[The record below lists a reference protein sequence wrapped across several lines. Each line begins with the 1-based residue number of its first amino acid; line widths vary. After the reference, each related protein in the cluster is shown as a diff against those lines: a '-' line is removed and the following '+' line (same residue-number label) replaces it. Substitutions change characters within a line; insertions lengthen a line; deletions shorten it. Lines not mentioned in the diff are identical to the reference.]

1 MTRRWI
7 VLLCTSLL
15 AMVWPA
21 FAYPS
26 STPEHVRL
34 QLKWHHQ
41 FQFAGYYAALQQGYY
56 RDEGLD
62 VEIIEGGQSIDP
74 LQQVLNGKADYA
86 IGDSE
91 ILISRL
97 SGKPVVALAA
107 IFQHSPYVLLSLQK
121 SGIKRPEDLIG
132 KRIMLSGEHGR
143 LQFQAMLLQHH
154 LDIQKMTILPYQS
167 GLDDLIEGRVD
178 AVMAYATDEPMQ
190 LRQRGYIPAIL
201 SNQAYGADFYGDV
214 LFTTEQVL
222 SQHPAQ
228 AEAFLRATKK
238 GWKYAFNHQDAMAH
252 SIAKMPGVVQR
263 DIQAQTLLQEAQLMA
278 PYVLSEI
285 VPWGHMNEERW
296 QGIAQTYAAL
306 GLVPADFQLKG
317 FVYHDDVSI
326 ERPYVNWLIRG
337 VFSLVL
343 VVTFTMLWNLQM
355 RRQVAERTRALQDE
369 IDQRRQTEYL
379 LKVAGNVAKI
389 GGWVIDLPSQ
399 RMRWSDEVAAL
410 HELPPGSSPS
420 LEEGMQ
426 LFMPAYREL
435 MTTALQ
441 KCMQEGIPYDLE
453 LEKRT
458 VNGRR
463 FWVRAMGQAVRDPQ
477 GQIIQVQG
485 SLQDITAQKQL
496 EAIKQ
501 GQEKIQ
507 AMLLADVPLQ
517 AILHAAVQLIEAH
530 FSEVF
535 CVILQMDQDG
545 RHLHHAASHRLPDSY
560 AKAMNHLPVAGH
572 GMLSLTQHRV
582 IAEEISSHPLWADY
596 AALALKHGLRACWSM
611 PIVSRSH
618 RVLGMLAMYR
628 QLPHVP
634 QPAELDLVESYAHIL
649 GLAIEREQSD
659 EQLKLLQNGV
669 SRLNDV
675 VMITEA
681 PVQTPLQQKIVFLN
695 EAFTRITGLA
705 VEPFNHLSPFELF
718 KNSTPA
724 SDLQRIKQAW
734 QQQLPIKTEVVTVDQ
749 HGNGLS
755 LEMDALPLH
764 DKSGRVTHWVAV
776 LRDVS
781 ERKRADA
788 QIRQLAYYDTMTGL
802 PNRLLLQDRLVAH
815 IRKAQQK
822 KTGGALMFI
831 DIDNFKTLNDTH
843 GHAVGDA
850 LLIEVAKRIKQSVRR
865 QDTVSRLGGDEFVV
879 VLDSLAADVEHAE
892 KQARNICEKIV
903 NAFKK
908 PFKLDHYQHYTTPSI
923 GIVLFDAAYASQTD
937 ELLRRA
943 DMAMYK
949 AKEAG
954 RNGYQFFDTQ
964 METELRQ
971 RVALEA
977 ELHEAM
983 QKQEFILHLQPQY
996 NQQHQVVGAEAL
1008 LRWQHPERGL
1018 IMPGEFIAIAE
1029 STGQIVA
1036 LGRWVLQQACALL
1049 QQWAFHP
1056 QLSQMVLAV
1065 NVSPK
1070 QYLQSGFV
1078 AEVQQLV
1085 AQANIAPGRLKLE
1098 LTESMLIDNVEDII
1112 AKMNVLKAAGICF
1125 SLDDF
1130 GTGYSSLSYL
1140 KRFPFDQLK
1149 IDQSFVRDMLQGQ
1162 DHQSIVNAIIS
1173 LGISLQLDVLAEGV
1187 ETEAQLDLLTRLGCN
1202 TFQGYYFSVPQ
1213 RTQDFERLVATGRS
1227 VMTG

>member
-26 STPEHVRL
+26 SSPDHVRL

-74 LQQVLNGKADYA
+74 LQQVLSGKAEYA

-97 SGKPVVALAA
+97 SGKPVIALAA

-121 SGIKRPEDLIG
+121 NAIKRPEDLIG
-132 KRIMLSGEHGR
+132 KRVMLSGEHGR
-143 LQFQAMLLQHH
+143 LQFDAMLRKQH
-154 LDIQKMTILPYQS
+154 LDKRQMTILPYRS
-167 GLDDLIEGRVD
+167 NMDDLIEGRVD
-178 AVMAYATDEPMQ
+178 AMMAYATNEPLQ
-190 LRQRGYIPAIL
+190 LKQRGYAPVIL

-214 LFTTEQVL
+214 LFTTEQVN
-222 SQHPAQ
+222 SQESAKV
-228 AEAFLRATKK
+228 AAFLRATKK
-238 GWKYAFNHQDAMAH
+238 GWKYAFEHKERMA
-252 SIAKMPGVVQR
+252 SLIASMPAVIQRGVQVQS
-263 DIQAQTLLQEAQLMA
+263 LLQEAELMS
-278 PYVLSEI
+278 PYVLPDV

-296 QGIAQTYAAL
+296 QLIAQTYAAL

-317 FVYHDDVSI
+317 FVYRNDVSI
-326 ERPYVNWLIRG
+326 AHPYVNWLIRG

-343 VVTFTMLWNLQM
+343 VVTGTMVWNLQI
-355 RRQVAERTRALQDE
+355 RRQVSERTRALQDE

-410 HELPPGSSPS
+410 HELPAGYSPS
-420 LEEGMQ
+420 LEESMQ
-426 LFMPAYREL
+426 LLMPTYREL
-435 MTTALQ
+435 MNTALH
-441 KCMQEGIPYDLE
+441 KCMREGIPYDLE

-501 GQEKIQ
+501 GQDKIQ

-517 AILHAAVQLIEAH
+517 AILHAAAQLIEAH

-545 RHLHHAASHRLPDSY
+545 RHLHHAASHRLPASY

-611 PIVSRSH
+611 PIISRSQ
-618 RVLGMLAMYR
+618 RVLGMLAIYR
-628 QLPHVP
+628 QSPHVP
-634 QPAELDLVESYAHIL
+634 QSAELDLVESYAHIL

-681 PVQTPLQQKIVFLN
+681 PVQTPMQQKIVFLN
-695 EAFTRITGLA
+695 QAFTRITGLA
-705 VEPFNHLSPFELF
+705 VEPFIHVSPFELF

-734 QQQLPIKTEVVTVDQ
+734 QQQLSIKTEVVTVDQ

-764 DKSGRVTHWVAV
+764 DNSGRVTHWVAV

-815 IRKAQQK
+815 IHKAQQK

-831 DIDNFKTLNDTH
+831 DIDNFKILNDTH

-850 LLIEVAKRIKQSVRR
+850 LLIEVAKRIKKSVRR

-879 VLDSLAADVEHAE
+879 VLDSLAADAEMAE

-903 NAFKK
+903 TAFKK

-923 GIVLFDAAYASQTD
+923 GVVLFEAAYVSQTD

-964 METELRQ
+964 MEIELRQ

-977 ELHEAM
+977 ELHEAI
-983 QKQEFILHLQPQY
+983 QKQQFVLHLQPQY
-996 NQQHQVVGAEAL
+996 NQQYQVVGAEAL

-1036 LGRWVLQQACALL
+1036 LGRWVLQQACILL
-1049 QQWAFHP
+1049 QQWACHP
-1056 QLSQMVLAV
+1056 QLSQVVLAV

-1078 AEVQQLV
+1078 TEVQQFV
-1085 AQANIAPGRLKLE
+1085 SEAKIAPGRLKLE

-1112 AKMNVLKAAGICF
+1112 VKMNVLKAAGICF

-1187 ETEAQLDLLTRLGCN
+1187 ETEAQLNLLTRLGCH
-1202 TFQGYYFSVPQ
+1202 TFQGYYFSVPE
-1213 RTQDFERLVATGRS
+1213 RTRDFERLVAAGRS
-1227 VMTG
+1227 AMAG

>member
-7 VLLCTSLL
+7 VLVCTSLL
-15 AMVWPA
+15 AIVWSV
-21 FAYPS
+21 FAYAAPP
-26 STPEHVRL
+26 TEPIRL

-56 RDEGLD
+56 RDEGLA
-62 VEIIEGGQSIDP
+62 VEIIEGNQSIDP
-74 LQQVLNGKADYA
+74 LKQVLSDQADYA

-97 SGKPVVALAA
+97 SGQPLIALAA
-107 IFQHSPYVLLSLQK
+107 IFQHSPYVLLSLQN
-121 SGIKRPEDLIG
+121 SGIKRPQDLIG

-143 LQFQAMLLQHH
+143 LQFQAMLFKQH
-154 LDIQKMTILPYQS
+154 LDIHQMTLLPYRS
-167 GLDDLIEGRVD
+167 NLDDLIEGRVD
-178 AVMAYATDEPMQ
+178 AMMAYAMDEPMQ
-190 LRQRGYIPAIL
+190 LQQRGHAPAIL

-214 LFTTEQVL
+214 LFTTEQEL
-222 SQHPAQ
+222 LQHPARV
-228 AEAFLRATKK
+228 EAFLRATKK
-238 GWKYAFNHQDAMAH
+238 GWKYAFNHQEAMANA
-252 SIAKMPGVVQR
+252 IASMPGVAQR
-263 DIQAQTLLQEAQLMA
+263 DINQQSLLQEARLMA
-278 PYVLSEI
+278 PYVLSEV

-296 QGIAQTYAAL
+296 QSIAQTYAAL
-306 GLVPADFQLKG
+306 GLVPANAQLQG
-317 FVYHDDVSI
+317 FIYHHDVSI

-337 VFSLVL
+337 VFTLVL
-343 VVTFTMLWNLQM
+343 VVAVTVLWNLQM
-355 RRQVAERTRALQDE
+355 RRQVSERTRALQEE

-389 GGWVIDLPSQ
+389 GGWVIDLPTK

-410 HELPPGSSPS
+410 HELPPGYSPS
-420 LEEGMQ
+420 LEEGMS
-426 LFMPAYREL
+426 LFVPAYRAI
-435 MTTALQ
+435 MSSALE
-441 KCMQEGIPYDLE
+441 KCMSEGTPYDLE
-453 LEKRT
+453 LEKVT
-458 VNGRR
+458 VHGRR
-463 FWVRAMGQAVRDPQ
+463 FWVRAMGQALRDEH
-477 GQIIQVQG
+477 GRIVQVQG
-485 SLQDITAQKQL
+485 SLQDITVQKQL

-501 GQEKIQ
+501 GQDKIQ
-507 AMLLADVPLQ
+507 AMLLADIPLPE
-517 AILHAAVQLIEAH
+517 ILHAAVQLIEAH
-530 FSEVF
+530 FSEVY

-545 RHLHHAASHRLPDSY
+545 RHLHHAASHRLPASY
-560 AKAMNHLPVAGH
+560 VQAMSQLPVAGY
-572 GMLSLTQHRV
+572 GMLSLTQNRV
-582 IAEEISSHPLWADY
+582 IAEDISTHPLWADY
-596 AALALKHGLRACWSM
+596 ADLALKHGLRACWSL
-611 PIVSRSH
+611 PIFSRSQ

-628 QLPHVP
+628 QSRHLPET
-634 QPAELDLVESYAHIL
+634 AELDMVESYAHIL
-649 GLAIEREQSD
+649 GLAIEREQAD
-659 EQLKLLQNGV
+659 EQLKLLQSGV
-669 SRLNDV
+669 SRLNDM

-681 PVQTPLQQKIVFLN
+681 PVHTPLQQKIVFLN
-695 EAFTRITGLA
+695 HAFTRITGLA
-705 VEPFNHLSPFELF
+705 VDQYNHLSPFELF

-724 SDLQRIKQAW
+724 NDLQRIKEAW
-734 QQQLPIKTEVVTVDQ
+734 QQQLPIKTEVVTVDHQ
-749 HGNGLS
+749 GNGIS

-764 DKSGRVTHWVAV
+764 DKRGRVTHWVAV
-776 LRDVS
+776 LRDIS
-781 ERKRADA
+781 ERKRTDA

-802 PNRLLLQDRLVAH
+802 PNRLLLQDRLAAH
-815 IRKAQQK
+815 IHKSQLK

-850 LLIEVAKRIKQSVRR
+850 LLIEVAKRIKHSVRR

-879 VLDSLAADVEHAE
+879 VLDSLASATDQAE
-892 KQARNICEKIV
+892 KQARKICEKIV
-903 NAFKK
+903 GAFKK
-908 PFKLDHYQHYTTPSI
+908 PFKLNHYQHYTTPSI
-923 GIVLFDAAYASQTD
+923 GVVLFDPDMSQTD

-954 RNGYQFFDTQ
+954 RNGYRFFDAQ
-964 METELRQ
+964 MEIELRQ

-977 ELHEAM
+977 ELHEAIE
-983 QKQEFILHLQPQY
+983 KQEFVLHLQPQY
-996 NQQHQVVGAEAL
+996 NRQHQMVGAEAL

-1018 IMPGEFIAIAE
+1018 IMPGEFIALAE
-1029 STGQIVA
+1029 SSGQIVA

-1070 QYLQSGFV
+1070 QYLQSAFV
-1078 AEVQQLV
+1078 TEVQLLLTE
-1085 AQANIAPGRLKLE
+1085 ANIAPGRLQLE

-1112 AKMNVLKAAGICF
+1112 AKMTALKAAGVSF

-1213 RTQDFERLVATGRS
+1213 RTQDFERLVATGQS